1 MPLSVDPTTST
12 RASPRQADTIDFSSS
27 TIDLRSFNSSFDRD
41 SHFQSA
47 FISIF
52 NLVLGSTSSLAYDAE
67 RSHSGTVFYL
77 PD

>member
-1 MPLSVDPTTST
+1 MPLIVDPTTSS
-12 RASPRQADTIDFSSS
+12 RASPRLADSIDLSSYM
-27 TIDLRSFNSSFDRD
+27 IDLRSFNSSFDRD

-67 RSHSGTVFYL
+67 RSHTGTVFYST
-77 PD
+77 D